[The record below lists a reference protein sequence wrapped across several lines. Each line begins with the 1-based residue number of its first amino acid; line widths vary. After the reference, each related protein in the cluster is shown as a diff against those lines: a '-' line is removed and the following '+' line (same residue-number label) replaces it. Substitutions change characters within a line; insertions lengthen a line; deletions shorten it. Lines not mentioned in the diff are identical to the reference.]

1 MEIVGDGAAAL
12 ALGLSWVSAVTM
24 PSLFDGSP
32 KEAGALADPW
42 ISAWL
47 LGEPDVT
54 GRIRVRP

>member
-32 KEAGALADPW
+32 KGRLADPW